1 MLIYHYDRLTGQFL
15 QAEEADSDPKDP
27 EAYLV
32 PAFATDIEP
41 PEAPEGMFAAFV
53 EGAWEFIAEP
63 EPDEP
68 EPESPEQ
75 IQVRLTAVIQGH
87 LDAQARAMFYDSIFT
102 AVTYAEEPI
111 VPKFQ
116 IEGAAL
122 RAWRSLV
129 WDYSYGV
136 LAAVLSEERPVPTEE
151 DLVAELP
158 VFVPPVIE

>member
-1 MLIYHYDRLTGQFL
+1 MLIYHYDRLTGRFL
-15 QAEEADSDPKDP
+15 QAEGADSDPKDP
-27 EAYLV
+27 ETYLV
-32 PAFATDIEP
+32 PAFATEIEP
-41 PEAPEGMFAAFV
+41 PAAPEGMFAAFID
-53 EGAWEFIAEP
+53 GAWGLVAEP

-75 IQVRLTAVIQGH
+75 IQIRLTAVIQRH
-87 LDAQARAMFYDSIFT
+87 LDDQARTMAYDNIFT

-129 WDYSYGV
+129 WAHGYGV
-136 LAAVLSEERPVPTEE
+136 LAAVLAAERAVPTEE

>member
-136 LAAVLSEERPVPTEE
+136 LAAVLSEERAVPTEE